1 MGLFNIFKNF
11 FENDDEKIKKED
23 TKKNQKDNPVTDESY
38 LQNAI
43 INISKIISHNNNEVI
58 NEIVSIMNNRENYIK
73 NSERGIDE
81 NCSTDILFWLIMVDT
96 LEKYN
101 YVCERDWKDEF
112 EDFIYFLSNLKT
124 FDIDISNDIF
134 NEDESIVEW
143 CKAIDSKYEPKCI
156 GCIDIDSDSYVLF
169 VSNNDEINELKRL
182 SREISKKIDYAKN
195 C

>member
-1 MGLFNIFKNF
+1 
-11 FENDDEKIKKED
+11 
-23 TKKNQKDNPVTDESY
+23 
-38 LQNAI
+38 
-43 INISKIISHNNNEVI
+43 
-58 NEIVSIMNNRENYIK
+58 MNNKDNYIK
-73 NSERGIDE
+73 NNERGIDE
-81 NCSTDILFWLIMVDT
+81 KCNANILFWLIMVDT

-124 FDIDISNDIF
+124 FDIDINNNVF
-134 NEDESIVEW
+134 NKDESIIEW
-143 CKAIDSKYEPKCI
+143 CTIIDGKYEPKCI

-182 SREISKKIDYAKN
+182 SREISKKIDYARN